1 MKFNW
6 NICCFQPVH
15 EHDVLVYEHV
25 LITNVNEGGWQ
36 SGEVVCASAPRTIS
50 PPTSFAAE
58 IGVSPGVVLGQLQ
71 TVQHFPLYF
80 QLINV
85 ISVSREQDVQLV
97 ADIRAAGHIEFNTKP
112 RSHGDEHQKCSHAQ
126 LSQEAGRS

>member
-1 MKFNW
+1 MKVGGS
-6 NICCFQPVH
+6 PVR
-15 EHDVLVYEHV
+15 
-25 LITNVNEGGWQ
+25 
-36 SGEVVCASAPRTIS
+36 SCARARRAP
-50 PPTSFAAE
+50 FH
-58 IGVSPGVVLGQLQ
+58 
-71 TVQHFPLYF
+71 HFPLYF

-85 ISVSREQDVQLV
+85 ISVSREQDVRLV